1 MSKPIDAPQGELTPD
16 DRLRSRIRLLLATSL
31 VLLLAAATALPID
44 VPLGRWCLDTFSA
57 SKGTQGQAGVPWWLE
72 FVALVLRFAELFGHG
87 LGVALVVCLIFT
99 LDPMRHWTIPRL
111 LSVTIASGLTV
122 DVLKGLVSRTRPY
135 AFDFDGS
142 VWQTFVGWFHLGKSN
157 AAIQS
162 IPSGHTGLAVGL
174 AIALLWIYPRGR
186 YLFPLLAALV
196 ACQRVQA
203 GAHWL
208 SDVLTAGAVGCL
220 VALVVLYVGP
230 IPRMFCRWEAVW
242 KVRDQERERRKT
254 ERSTRSAER

>member
-16 DRLRSRIRLLLATSL
+16 DRSRSRIRLLLAMSL
-31 VLLLAAATALPID
+31 VLLLAAVAALPID
-44 VPLGRWCLDTFSA
+44 VPLGQWCLDTFSA
-57 SKGTQGQAGVPWWLE
+57 SKGSRGQGGNPWWLD
-72 FVALVLRFAELFGHG
+72 FAAQVLRFSELFGHG
-87 LGVALVVCLIFT
+87 VGVALTVCLIFF
-99 LDPMRHWTIPRL
+99 LDPTRRWVIPRL
-111 LSVTIASGLTV
+111 LTLSVVSGLTA
-122 DVLKGLVSRTRPY
+122 DVLKVLVSRTRPY
-135 AFDFDGS
+135 AFAFDGS
-142 VWQTFVGWFHLGKSN
+142 VWQTFGEWFPLGKST

-186 YLFPLLAALV
+186 WLFLVLAALV

-208 SDVLTAGAVGCL
+208 SDVFSSAVVGCL

-230 IPRMFCRWEAVW
+230 IPRMFSRWEGVW
-242 KVRDQERERRKT
+242 KVRDQDRERRRMEQGSRKC
-254 ERSTRSAER
+254 

>member
-1 MSKPIDAPQGELTPD
+1 MLNPIDTPQGEMTPD
-16 DRLRSRIRLLLATSL
+16 HRLRSRIRLLLATSL

-57 SKGTQGQAGVPWWLE
+57 SKGARGQAGMPWWLE
-72 FVALVLRFAELFGHG
+72 FAALVLRFAELFGHG
-87 LGVALVVCLIFT
+87 LGVALIVCLIFT
-99 LDPMRHWTIPRL
+99 LDPNRRWAIPRL
-111 LSVTIASGLTV
+111 LTVSIASGLAV
-122 DVLKGLVSRTRPY
+122 DVLKGLVGRTRPY

-142 VWQTFVGWFHLGKSN
+142 VWHTFVGWFLLGKSS

-174 AIALLWIYPRGR
+174 AIALIWIYPRGH
-186 YLFPLLAALV
+186 YLFPLLAVLV

-242 KVRDQERERRKT
+242 QVRDRERERRRM
-254 ERSTRSAER
+254 E